1 MSTQHLNSSP
11 PNHSHLSAATML
23 IKNTNNCQL
32 MEMFGKSSRQE
43 VLIQQHKIKGK
54 LHRNLARV
62 RVGYVRVRLGVR
74 RKVCLK

>member
-1 MSTQHLNSSP
+1 
-11 PNHSHLSAATML
+11 
-23 IKNTNNCQL
+23 

-62 RVGYVRVRLGVR
+62 RVGYVRVRLRVR